1 VVEEAAPPVDGA
13 SPGPVVIPDPILGDK
28 PLTLEVLVE
37 V

>member
-1 VVEEAAPPVDGA
+1 VVEEAEPAVDGA
-13 SPGPVVIPDPILGDK
+13 PPGPVVIPDPLQGDK